1 MEHTLHRCLRTLA
14 RHAEWA
20 DAALYEACLQLDR
33 ATYHAAADGEE
44 SVHDLLNRLLVF
56 LRVMQARLDGYEDG
70 IAAHGGE
77 QHKSFARVRDALL
90 AEDVAVVERVR
101 RIPEEELDL
110 PVTYADETG
119 KRHTST
125 HGDVV
130 LEMLL
135 GAAELR
141 GAIGQKLRESG
152 IRPKRTELTAF
163 LRETA

>member
-1 MEHTLHRCLRTLA
+1 MDHSLHRCLRTLA

-20 DAALYEACLQLDR
+20 DAALCEVCPQLSRD
-33 ATYHAAADGEE
+33 AYHVASTGGA
-44 SVHDLLNRLLVF
+44 SIHDLLNRLLIF

-101 RIPEEELDL
+101 RISEEELEL

-141 GAIGQKLRESG
+141 GAIGQKLLELG
-152 IRPKRTELTAF
+152 IRPKNTELTVF
-163 LRETA
+163 LREMG